1 MPNVIESVKNNP
13 WKAMMAVL
21 GFIGALIPIIYFA
34 HNITTAIATK
44 EDLKATKVVIV
55 NELRDES
62 AKLRVLFLYDLEERL
77 EDVEISMEK
86 LMEEDKNI
94 PESTR
99 RKAKRLQRRIEDM
112 SGGS

>member
-1 MPNVIESVKNNP
+1 MTIAETAKKNP
-13 WKAMMAVL
+13 WKAVMAVL

-34 HNITTAIATK
+34 YDISTAVATK
-44 EDLKATKVVIV
+44 DDIKAAREDIV